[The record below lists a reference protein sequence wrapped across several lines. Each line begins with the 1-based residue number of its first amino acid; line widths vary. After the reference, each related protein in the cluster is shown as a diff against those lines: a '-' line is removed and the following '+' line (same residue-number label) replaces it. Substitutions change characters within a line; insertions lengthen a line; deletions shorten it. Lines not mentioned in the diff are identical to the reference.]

1 MSNNR
6 ILSLFIIIILLLTS
20 CVKLHKEH
28 RVVEPI
34 NIQILDESRIEN
46 MKIRHIFK
54 EFLLK
59 DIVEKGKERII
70 VFHQDTLSN
79 EDIHS
84 GYIEYIISFDIMDY
98 GTFSIEK
105 MTDKILASVKIIKC
119 RSNVVLCSF
128 IESEKGRDIEKMCEY
143 VAGRLGDAV
152 VKKIFSLHKP
162 KYEVPDV
169 LSEPE
174 DSSQTQE

>member
-20 CVKLHKEH
+20 CAKLHTGHKST
-28 RVVEPI
+28 EPI

-143 VAGRLGDAV
+143 VADKLGDAV

-174 DSSQTQE
+174 DSSQTEK